1 MPGGVR
7 APVKEID
14 GPAGRLEVILEEPD
28 AGDPA
33 AVVVFGHPH
42 PLHGGTMHT
51 KVVFRASKT
60 LASFGCA
67 VLRFNFRGVG
77 RSEGTFGNGD
87 GEIEDF
93 RAAMDF
99 LVDRYPSAPLWTA
112 GMSFGAY
119 VSLNA
124 GANDD
129 RVDTLLGLA
138 PALHMYDFS
147 AVRVSTKR
155 KYFIQG
161 EKDEVC
167 PLPGMQAFFESLPE
181 PKQLAVIP
189 EAKHLFVG
197 QLDEVADAIRTF
209 FADWQGHHD

>member
-1 MPGGVR
+1 
-7 APVKEID
+7 
-14 GPAGRLEVILEEPD
+14 
-28 AGDPA
+28 
-33 AVVVFGHPH
+33 
-42 PLHGGTMHT
+42 
-51 KVVFRASKT
+51 
-60 LASFGCA
+60 
-67 VLRFNFRGVG
+67 
-77 RSEGTFGNGD
+77 
-87 GEIEDF
+87 
-93 RAAMDF
+93 
-99 LVDRYPSAPLWTA
+99 VDRYPSAPLWTA